1 MQKKT
6 MNRYLYKYP
15 FKSNSSSVTMTAT
28 APVASVVVVS
38 PWRPLMSSSIVPLV
52 VVTISISVASRPI
65 VVRIVTWIAIALVA
79 AAAAAPVQFGT
90 ISVEVPWI
98 ATLITSHVSVEET
111 PTRTSSSGSGMCHPY
126 PASSHLSKILQITNE
141 MAAHTHPYI
150 PSVAFMAAFAAFLSL
165 NTANPKQGVLL
176 VIHTS
181 FNSPNGANTFSKSD
195 FLTSSPISAMWSL

>member
-65 VVRIVTWIAIALVA
+65 VVRIVTKNIY
-79 AAAAAPVQFGT
+79 T
-90 ISVEVPWI
+90 IMSTIFWLIQGQKAMSVPHQVTKWHIWTPI
-98 ATLITSHVSVEET
+98 KQIHIICLTKPYKLI
-111 PTRTSSSGSGMCHPY
+111 PC
-126 PASSHLSKILQITNE
+126 AWQITKQQLGKEFWCTSKGNRN
-141 MAAHTHPYI
+141 AITRQSNSWSRKFVHTP
-150 PSVAFMAAFAAFLSL
+150 
-165 NTANPKQGVLL
+165 
-176 VIHTS
+176 
-181 FNSPNGANTFSKSD
+181 PNWCFWLDIWGEKCFV
-195 FLTSSPISAMWSL
+195 P